1 MAQLLIESME
11 SDWDPDRYHD
21 THREKVEA
29 LIEEKR
35 QGHEIVIQEPAEPVA
50 KVVDLMEALN
60 ASIKAA
66 AKPGT
71 KSTRAAAP
79 AKRAPARRAAPAKKK
94 APAKTAKQPARA
106 KQPASRRKAS

>member
-1 MAQLLIESME
+1 
-11 SDWDPDRYHD
+11 
-21 THREKVEA
+21 
-29 LIEEKR
+29 
-35 QGHEIVIQEPAEPVA
+35 
-50 KVVDLMEALN
+50 MEALN

-71 KSTRAAAP
+71 KSARAGTP
-79 AKRAPARRAAPAKKK
+79 TKRTPARRTAGAKKK